1 MQQMRERDLAVS
13 RRRRRRRIEAERYL
27 SGSKSRRKERKES
40 PPAGVAIPPPFPP
53 FLLSGETEGRA
64 ETSGFI
70 EPVTT

>member
-27 SGSKSRRKERKES
+27 SGSKSRRKES